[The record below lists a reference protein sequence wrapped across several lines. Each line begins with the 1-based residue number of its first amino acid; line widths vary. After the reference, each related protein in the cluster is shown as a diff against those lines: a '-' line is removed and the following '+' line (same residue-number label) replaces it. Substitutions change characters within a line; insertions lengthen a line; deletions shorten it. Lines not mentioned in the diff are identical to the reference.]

1 MTHVRSNMTLQNV
14 IHLSK
19 LHLRS
24 IRTTVCPE
32 PFIDLRIEPGEESTW
47 RMTYEF
53 YRVAP

>member
-1 MTHVRSNMTLQNV
+1 MTLQSV

-24 IRTTVCPE
+24 IRTTVCPK